1 MDPTVPTTI
10 AALVP
15 LIGTSLSALFITDK
29 LSSKQNALIALA
41 AILLVS
47 VACELLTLT
56 SETGNKAAWFLGT
69 LAYVAVF
76 MKGDLGIL
84 YNSLLT
90 VNSSNLTGS
99 RITGLGTSA
108 YVPTGSTTPTVIP
121 PRASAGQ
128 TPDA

>member
-1 MDPTVPTTI
+1 MEPTVPTTI

-41 AILLVS
+41 AILIVS
-47 VACELLTLT
+47 IACELLTLT

-76 MKGDLGIL
+76 MRGDLGIL
-84 YNSLLT
+84 YNSLLS
-90 VNSSNLTGS
+90 VDRKS
-99 RITGLGTSA
+99 
-108 YVPTGSTTPTVIP
+108 VV
-121 PRASAGQ
+121 
-128 TPDA
+128 